1 MFKVFLIESL
11 KKSLIKVI
19 PKSNVNQKQSVN
31 SYIPSPIRIKMKRR
45 KTVNVEHKF

>member
-31 SYIPSPIRIKMKRR
+31 SYIPSPIRKKIEKEEDGECRA
-45 KTVNVEHKF
+45 